1 MARSIWRI
9 SHTGAPI
16 NDRRYSN
23 AELTGALRKTV
34 AYAKCMGERGLQPAA
49 AAE

>member
-9 SHTGAPI
+9 SYAGTPI
-16 NDRRYSN
+16 NARRYSN

-34 AYAKCMGERGLQPAA
+34 A
-49 AAE
+49 